1 MKTTIE
7 LPDALAAEAK
17 ELARAEQSTLREFV
31 IAGLRSEI
39 ARRRQASTV
48 DFHFPTVGGQGLVI
62 GLPPGEAIAASY
74 DLPA

>member
-17 ELARAEQSTLREFV
+17 ELARVEQSTQREFV

-39 ARRRQASTV
+39 ARRRHTPAV
-48 DFHFPTVGGQGLVI
+48 DFHFPTVGGQGLAI
-62 GLPPGEAIAASY
+62 GLSPADAIAASY